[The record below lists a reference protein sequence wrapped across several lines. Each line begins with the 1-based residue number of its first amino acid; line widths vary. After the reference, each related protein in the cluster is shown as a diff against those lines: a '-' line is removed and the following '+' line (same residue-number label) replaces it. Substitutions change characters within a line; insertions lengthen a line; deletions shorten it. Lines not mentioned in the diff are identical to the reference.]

1 MCQDSGITCCISHT
15 MMYVQGVDT
24 NTAVPK
30 LYAVPG
36 RSSKSTLAAS
46 TDAEMNS
53 ITVAVPPCLL
63 GTPLAEEL
71 VSRILHERWNF
82 ELKKD
87 IDPASL
93 TPTPL
98 AQMQTYQRRLRK
110 ETDNPSRT
118 CETCQRKTRIKCQGC
133 KEVYY
138 CNIDCQKANWKQHK
152 KKCKMPPLSIQ
163 EQVLI
168 AVPDFDCFWQY
179 QHALIAVSSDEHVGI
194 SVMSRDRFAEMFG
207 DDAAKRT
214 LTTLATTGKPFQC
227 LTRVFGQVGC
237 SNNEQRQQE
246 SR

>member
-1 MCQDSGITCCISHT
+1 

-36 RSSKSTLAAS
+36 RSSKSTSAAS
-46 TDAEMNS
+46 TDAEINS

-71 VSRILHERWNF
+71 VSRILHDRWNF

-98 AQMQTYQRRLRK
+98 DQMQKYQRKLRK

-152 KKCKMPPLSIQ
+152 KKCKMAPLSIQ
-163 EQVLI
+163 EHFAI
-168 AVPDFDCFWQY
+168 AVPDFECFWQY
-179 QHALIAVSSDEHVGI
+179 QHALTRVNSDICLGI
-194 SVMSRDRFAEMFG
+194 SVMSRCRFAEMFG
-207 DDAAKRT
+207 DDATTVTIA
-214 LTTLATTGKPFQC
+214 TLASIGKPWPH
-227 LTRVFGQVGC
+227 LIRAFGQVGDTKD
-237 SNNEQRQQE
+237 EIRP
-246 SR
+246 